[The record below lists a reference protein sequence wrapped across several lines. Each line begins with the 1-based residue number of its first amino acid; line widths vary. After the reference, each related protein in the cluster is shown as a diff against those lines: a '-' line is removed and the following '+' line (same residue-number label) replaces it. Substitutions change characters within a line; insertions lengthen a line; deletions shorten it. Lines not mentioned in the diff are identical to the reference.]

1 MEMKKL
7 LPLLA
12 VVAMTACHGKAENV
26 NAEATLEE
34 MPAAEAPA
42 KVKSNIPVG
51 VQVLPPD
58 ETINLKD
65 KPGHLVVIDFNATWC
80 APCLE
85 FAPIFE
91 EAAKDFAGQVQF
103 VSVDVEQHQE
113 LVQQLGIRS
122 IPFIV
127 FMLPDGQLNTWTG
140 FLPKADFYKA
150 INQLK

>member
-1 MEMKKL
+1 MKRFI
-7 LPLLA
+7 PILA
-12 VVAMTACHGKAENV
+12 IAALTACHGKAENA
-26 NAEATLEE
+26 NAEAQLEE
-34 MPAAEAPA
+34 QNTVAATTAAMDP
-42 KVKSNIPVG
+42 SIPVG

-91 EAAKDFAGQVQF
+91 EAAEEYAGQVQF
-103 VSVDVEQHQE
+103 VSVDVDQHQE

-127 FMLPDGQLNTWTG
+127 FMGADGQLNTWTG

-150 INQLK
+150 INELK